1 MEPPRAPALRR
12 MPPLMLLLLQLLPR
26 ARSKYVRGNLSC
38 REDWVFLTRF
48 CFLSDYGRLDFRFR
62 YPEAKCCQNILLYF
76 DDPSQWPAVYKAGDK
91 DCLAKESVIRPEN
104 NQVINL
110 TTQYAWSGCQVVS
123 EEGTRYLTCSS
134 GRSFRSVRERWWYIA
149 LSKCGGDGLQLE
161 YEMVLTN
168 GKSFWT
174 RHFSADEFGI
184 LETDVTFLLIFTL
197 IFFLSCYFGY
207 LLKGRQLLHTTYK
220 MFMVAAGVE
229 VLSLLFFCIYW
240 GQYATDGIG
249 NESLKILAKL
259 LFSSSFLIFLLMLIL
274 LGKGFTVTRGRI
286 SHSGSVKLSV
296 YMTLYTLTHVVLLIY
311 EAEFFDPGQVLYTY
325 ESPAGYGLIG
335 LQVAA
340 YVWFC
345 YAVLISLRHFPEKQ
359 PFYVPF
365 FAAYTLWFFAVPV
378 MALIANFGIP
388 KWAREKIVNG
398 IQLGIHL
405 YAHGVFLI
413 MTRPSAANKFPYH
426 VRTKIASA
434 GVSGPGGRQS
444 GAKFP
449 QHVYGNVTFIS
460 DSVPNFTELF
470 SIPPPAS
477 SAGKQVEETAVA
489 AAVAPRGRVVTTA
502 EPGAASPPSP
512 ARLPKSA
519 DRGWDGPTAPYQP
532 LMPRRRRT
540 LASPNTS
547 ACTRPGAPL
556 PRSDH
561 TCPSSPWAAR
571 RARMPVL
578 SSPRGLG
585 HSRPSR
591 PSLPPRCAASC
602 LPTPATLVPNGPA
615 GAALPVPSLS
625 PRLERRRILGSRC
638 SATSGPPPPSETSDP
653 TGPRDPCDEHQDP
666 AHSRTPRHR
675 ATASGTDIV
684 KLVSAL

>member
-1 MEPPRAPALRR
+1 MEPLRAPALRR
-12 MPPLMLLLLQLLPR
+12 LLPPLLLLLLSLPPR
-26 ARSKYVRGNLSC
+26 ARAKYVRGNLSSK
-38 REDWVFLTRF
+38 EDWVFLTRF

-123 EEGTRYLTCSS
+123 EEGTRYLSCSS

-184 LETDVTFLLIFTL
+184 LETDVTFLLIFIL
-197 IFFLSCYFGY
+197 IFFLSCYFG
-207 LLKGRQLLHTTYK
+207 
-220 MFMVAAGVE
+220 F
-229 VLSLLFFCIYW
+229 LSLLFFCIYW

-249 NESLKILAKL
+249 NENVKIL
-259 LFSSSFLIFLLMLIL
+259 
-274 LGKGFTVTRGRI
+274 
-286 SHSGSVKLSV
+286 
-296 YMTLYTLTHVVLLIY
+296 
-311 EAEFFDPGQVLYTY
+311 GQVLYTY

-345 YAVLISLRHFPEKQ
+345 YAVLVSLRHFPEKQ

-413 MTRPSAANKFPYH
+413 MTRPSAANKNFPYH
-426 VRTKIASA
+426 VRTSQIASA
-434 GVSGPGGRQS
+434 GVPGPGGSQS
-444 GAKFP
+444 ADKAFP

-470 SIPPPAS
+470 SIPPPAT

-489 AAVAPRGRVVTTA
+489 AAVAPRGRVVTMA
-502 EPGAASPPSP
+502 EPGAASPPLP
-512 ARLPKSA
+512 ARFPKAA
-519 DRGWDGPTAPYQP
+519 DSGWDGPTPPYQP
-532 LMPRRRRT
+532 LVPQT
-540 LASPNTS
+540 A
-547 ACTRPGAPL
+547 AP
-556 PRSDH
+556 H
-561 TCPSSPWAAR
+561 TGFTEYFSMHTAR
-571 RARMPVL
+571 GTAPPV
-578 SSPRGLG
+578 
-585 HSRPSR
+585 
-591 PSLPPRCAASC
+591 
-602 LPTPATLVPNGPA
+602 
-615 GAALPVPSLS
+615 
-625 PRLERRRILGSRC
+625 
-638 SATSGPPPPSETSDP
+638 
-653 TGPRDPCDEHQDP
+653 
-666 AHSRTPRHR
+666 
-675 ATASGTDIV
+675 
-684 KLVSAL
+684 

>member
-12 MPPLMLLLLQLLPR
+12 LLPPLLLLMLPLPPR
-26 ARSKYVRGNLSC
+26 ARAKYVRGNLSSK
-38 REDWVFLTRF
+38 E
-48 CFLSDYGRLDFRFR
+48 LD
-62 YPEAKCCQNILLYF
+62 
-76 DDPSQWPAVYKAGDK
+76 
-91 DCLAKESVIRPEN
+91 
-104 NQVINL
+104 
-110 TTQYAWSGCQVVS
+110 
-123 EEGTRYLTCSS
+123 
-134 GRSFRSVRERWWYIA
+134 
-149 LSKCGGDGLQLE
+149 
-161 YEMVLTN
+161 
-168 GKSFWT
+168 
-174 RHFSADEFGI
+174 
-184 LETDVTFLLIFTL
+184 
-197 IFFLSCYFGY
+197 

-220 MFMVAAGVE
+220 MFMAAAGME

-296 YMTLYTLTHVVLLIY
+296 YMTLYTLTHVALLIY

-340 YVWFC
+340 YVWFS
-345 YAVLISLRHFPEKQ
+345 YAVLVSLRHFPEKQ

-413 MTRPSAANKFPYH
+413 MTRPSAANKNFPYH
-426 VRTKIASA
+426 VRTSQIASA
-434 GVSGPGGRQS
+434 GAPGPGGSQS
-444 GAKFP
+444 ADKAFP

-489 AAVAPRGRVVTTA
+489 AAVAPRGRVVTMA
-502 EPGAASPPSP
+502 EPGAASPP
-512 ARLPKSA
+512 
-519 DRGWDGPTAPYQP
+519 
-532 LMPRRRRT
+532 
-540 LASPNTS
+540 
-547 ACTRPGAPL
+547 
-556 PRSDH
+556 
-561 TCPSSPWAAR
+561 CP
-571 RARMPVL
+571 
-578 SSPRGLG
+578 
-585 HSRPSR
+585 
-591 PSLPPRCAASC
+591 
-602 LPTPATLVPNGPA
+602 
-615 GAALPVPSLS
+615 
-625 PRLERRRILGSRC
+625 ERHRILGSRC
-638 SATSGPPPPSETSDP
+638 SVTSGPLAPSETSDP
-653 TGPRDPCDEHQDP
+653 AGPGTPVTIAGTLPEALQESATPSHCSQDRYCEATLDSETFPWISVTSDPYSAHPISILEALPQRLLGPLPLVLP
-666 AHSRTPRHR
+666 AFFPWPLSPECP
-675 ATASGTDIV
+675 
-684 KLVSAL
+684 LVSLIWLIRLGRESRPLAPRPWLEGSLPEDPPVQDVPASLMVFHGSVGPTPPSPEPGDNGCLSGSWTPLVYKAMSHP

>member
-12 MPPLMLLLLQLLPR
+12 LLLPPLLLLLLPLPPR
-26 ARSKYVRGNLSC
+26 ARAKYVRGNLSSK
-38 REDWVFLTRF
+38 EDWVFLTRF

-110 TTQYAWSGCQVVS
+110 TTQYAWSGCQ
-123 EEGTRYLTCSS
+123 
-134 GRSFRSVRERWWYIA
+134 
-149 LSKCGGDGLQLE
+149 GDGLQLE

-174 RHFSADEFGI
+174 QHFSADEFGI
-184 LETDVTFLLIFTL
+184 LETDMTFLLVFIL

-220 MFMVAAGVE
+220 MFMAAAGVE

-240 GQYATDGIG
+240 GQYATDGIS

-311 EAEFFDPGQVLYTY
+311 EAKFFDPGQVLYTY

-359 PFYVPF
+359 PFYLPF

-413 MTRPSAANKFPYH
+413 MTRPSAANKNFPYH
-426 VRTKIASA
+426 VRTSQIASA
-434 GVSGPGGRQS
+434 GAPGPGGSQS
-444 GAKFP
+444 ADKAFP
-449 QHVYGNVTFIS
+449 EHVYGNVTFIS

-470 SIPPPAS
+470 SIPPPTS
-477 SAGKQVEETAVA
+477 CAGKQVEETAVA
-489 AAVAPRGRVVTTA
+489 AAVAPRGRVVTMA
-502 EPGAASPPSP
+502 ERGTASPSPSS
-512 ARLPKSA
+512 RFPKAA
-519 DRGWDGPTAPYQP
+519 DPSWDGPTPPYQP
-532 LMPRRRRT
+532 LVPQT
-540 LASPNTS
+540 A
-547 ACTRPGAPL
+547 AP
-556 PRSDH
+556 H
-561 TCPSSPWAAR
+561 TGFTEYFSMHTAGGTAP
-571 RARMPVL
+571 PV
-578 SSPRGLG
+578 
-585 HSRPSR
+585 
-591 PSLPPRCAASC
+591 
-602 LPTPATLVPNGPA
+602 
-615 GAALPVPSLS
+615 
-625 PRLERRRILGSRC
+625 
-638 SATSGPPPPSETSDP
+638 
-653 TGPRDPCDEHQDP
+653 
-666 AHSRTPRHR
+666 
-675 ATASGTDIV
+675 
-684 KLVSAL
+684 

>member
-1 MEPPRAPALRR
+1 MEPLRAPALRR
-12 MPPLMLLLLQLLPR
+12 LLPPLLLLLLSLPPR
-26 ARSKYVRGNLSC
+26 ARAKYVRGNLSSK
-38 REDWVFLTRF
+38 EDWVFLTRF

-123 EEGTRYLTCSS
+123 EEGTHYLSCSS

-184 LETDVTFLLIFTL
+184 LETDVTFLLIFIL

-220 MFMVAAGVE
+220 MFMAAAGVE

-249 NESLKILAKL
+249 NENVKILAKL

-286 SHSGSVKLSV
+286 SHAGSVKLSV

-345 YAVLISLRHFPEKQ
+345 YAVLVSLRHFPEKQ

-413 MTRPSAANKFPYH
+413 MTRPSAANKNFPYH
-426 VRTKIASA
+426 VRTSQIASA
-434 GVSGPGGRQS
+434 GVPGPGGSQS
-444 GAKFP
+444 ADKAFP

-470 SIPPPAS
+470 SIPPPAT

-489 AAVAPRGRVVTTA
+489 AAVAPRGRVVTMA
-502 EPGAASPPSP
+502 EPGAASPPLP
-512 ARLPKSA
+512 ARFPKAA
-519 DRGWDGPTAPYQP
+519 DSGWDGPTPPYQP
-532 LMPRRRRT
+532 LVPQT
-540 LASPNTS
+540 A
-547 ACTRPGAPL
+547 AP
-556 PRSDH
+556 H
-561 TCPSSPWAAR
+561 TGFTEYFSMHTAR
-571 RARMPVL
+571 GTAPPV
-578 SSPRGLG
+578 
-585 HSRPSR
+585 
-591 PSLPPRCAASC
+591 
-602 LPTPATLVPNGPA
+602 
-615 GAALPVPSLS
+615 
-625 PRLERRRILGSRC
+625 
-638 SATSGPPPPSETSDP
+638 
-653 TGPRDPCDEHQDP
+653 
-666 AHSRTPRHR
+666 
-675 ATASGTDIV
+675 
-684 KLVSAL
+684 